1 MDLTLGW
8 ESQDLVFFPGWTKRP
23 ALVQERR
30 VSWEKNTVLQPRV
43 SHLKDSSEARRLRD
57 AWWFQQ
63 NGNVES
69 RQYLSELK

>member
-1 MDLTLGW
+1 MI
-8 ESQDLVFFPGWTKRP
+8 FFFRRDEEP
-23 ALVQERR
+23 ALVQERKCR
-30 VSWEKNTVLQPRV
+30 DRTIPCCSQGDR
-43 SHLKDSSEARRLRD
+43 LKDSSEARRLRD